1 MRFVIPIN
9 EPEEGGSQT
18 VHILDTGSTNRTK
31 NRQILDEYFTKMG
44 VHRTHLKRVR
54 KAMGFVGSSLG
65 A

>member
-1 MRFVIPIN
+1 MRFIIPIN

-18 VHILDTGSTNRTK
+18 VHVLETGSTNRTK

-44 VHRTHLKRVR
+44 VPSTHLKRIR
-54 KAMGFVGSSLG
+54 KVMGFTGNMLG